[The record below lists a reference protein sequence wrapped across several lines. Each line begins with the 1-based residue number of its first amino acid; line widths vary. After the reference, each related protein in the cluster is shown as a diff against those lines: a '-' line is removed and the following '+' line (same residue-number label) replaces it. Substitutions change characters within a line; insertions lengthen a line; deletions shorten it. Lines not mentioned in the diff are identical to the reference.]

1 MQLQLYG
8 KQIWVYKQAID
19 FRSSIDGLCS
29 LIQKELQHNPQGGIY
44 LFYNRHQDKLKCL
57 SYHKNGFV
65 LLYKRLD
72 QGKFKFAFNKGQGI
86 CEIGTEE
93 LSWLLAGLE
102 WQKMRQWKELD
113 YSKFD

>member
-8 KQIWVYKQAID
+8 KQIWVYKKAVD
-19 FRSSIDGLCS
+19 FRSAIDGLCS
-29 LIQKELQHNPQGGIY
+29 LVKNQLNLNPQDGIY
-44 LFYNRHQDKLKCL
+44 LFYNRHHDKIKCL

-72 QGKFKFAFNKGQGI
+72 KDKFKFKFSQEQGVA
-86 CEIGTEE
+86 ELDAKA

-102 WQKMRQWKELD
+102 WQQMRQWQELD
-113 YSKFD
+113 YSKFS